1 MKRHQKGRRLSGRA
15 FCHDPMVIAGD
26 TLVGGNDRILRLWK
40 FPAVLNQLNVQELTP
55 YVLLKGDCLEII

>member
-26 TLVGGNDRILRLWK
+26 KLVGGNDRILHLWK
-40 FPAVLNQLNVQELTP
+40 FPAVLNQLNVQELTQ
-55 YVLLKGDCLEII
+55 YVLIKGDCQEII